1 MQELIIN
8 KEIDKKT
15 ICLVKDSQ
23 LVGRYNEKEQ
33 IKRIE
38 GNIYIGK
45 VEDILPGMQAAFIN
59 IGDKKN
65 GLVHFKDVLPKLDIT
80 KELENNSKAN
90 ENIIKN
96 QLIRGNKILV
106 QVKKDS
112 DNIKGAKLTTHISL
126 VGKYLV
132 VMPETTIVTISQKI
146 DDEKEK
152 NRLKDII
159 KKILPENIG
168 VILRTSA
175 VGKSQEELEEDLNSL
190 IYRWKNIKKSY
201 EKKDKFP
208 ILLEENNN
216 IVKKILLDT
225 IEKDIK
231 KIYINDR
238 DEYLEINEYIK
249 TLKPTNKIEI
259 VLQEGQNLLDRYDIQ
274 KQIEKSNRKKIWLNC
289 GGFIIIEKT
298 EALTAIDVNSSKY
311 TGGKS
316 LEDTVLKVNIEATK
330 EIAKQIRLRD
340 IGGIIVIDYIDMK
353 EDINREKVINELKIR
368 LREDRSK
375 TQVLGF
381 TKLNL
386 VEMTRKHIF
395 SNNEN
400 FDKKEDIE

>member
-23 LVGRYNEKEQ
+23 LVERYNEKEQ